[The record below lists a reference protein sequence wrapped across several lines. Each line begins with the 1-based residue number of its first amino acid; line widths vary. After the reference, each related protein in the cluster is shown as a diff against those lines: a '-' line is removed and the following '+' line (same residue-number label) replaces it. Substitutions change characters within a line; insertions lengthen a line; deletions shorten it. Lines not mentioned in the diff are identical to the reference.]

1 MVNKFDVVIIG
12 SGLGGLVSAIILA
25 KEGKKVCVLEKNNQ
39 YGGNLQT
46 FARDKTI
53 FDTGIHYIGGLAE
66 GQNLH
71 QYFTYIGIMEHLKLK
86 KLDENAFDIISF
98 DDDEKEYPHAQGY
111 ENFIQQ
117 LLLFFPEEEATIRSY
132 CNEIQEI
139 CNSFPLYNLNI
150 GGGYQQEILSINAKQ
165 YLDDL
170 TQNEK
175 LKAVLAGTNFLY
187 AGIPDKTPLYV
198 HALSVDSYIKSAHR
212 CIKGGSQITKQL
224 INQIRKFGGEVYKHS
239 EVVGFEFE
247 NEKLIGAKTKNGKT
261 YFADLFISNIELK
274 TTLKLVG
281 EEKFRKPFYKRI
293 QGLEPSP
300 SAFSIYIVFK
310 PESFKY
316 INHNYYHFNDSKK
329 VWQAMDYTQ
338 ESWPEAYMLSMN
350 LSHENQ
356 VWAESLTAITYM
368 HFDEVKAWENTH
380 NTVAE
385 KEERGADY
393 EKFKQE
399 KTEVFLK
406 TLERKFPAIRSC
418 IKSIHAS
425 TPLSYRDY
433 IGGAKGNLYGYS
445 KDSNNPMNTFF
456 SPKTKVE
463 NLFLTGQ
470 SVNMHGV
477 LGVTIGAVVTCSE
490 ILGRE
495 YLVDKIKSELAK
507 N

>member
-132 CNEIQEI
+132 CNKIQEI

-239 EVVGFEFE
+239 EVIGFEFE
-247 NEKLIGAKTKNGKT
+247 NEKLIEIEKKKN
-261 YFADLFISNIELK
+261 
-274 TTLKLVG
+274 
-281 EEKFRKPFYKRI
+281 
-293 QGLEPSP
+293 
-300 SAFSIYIVFK
+300 
-310 PESFKY
+310 
-316 INHNYYHFNDSKK
+316 
-329 VWQAMDYTQ
+329 
-338 ESWPEAYMLSMN
+338 
-350 LSHENQ
+350 
-356 VWAESLTAITYM
+356 
-368 HFDEVKAWENTH
+368 
-380 NTVAE
+380 
-385 KEERGADY
+385 
-393 EKFKQE
+393 
-399 KTEVFLK
+399 
-406 TLERKFPAIRSC
+406 
-418 IKSIHAS
+418 
-425 TPLSYRDY
+425 
-433 IGGAKGNLYGYS
+433 
-445 KDSNNPMNTFF
+445 
-456 SPKTKVE
+456 
-463 NLFLTGQ
+463 
-470 SVNMHGV
+470 
-477 LGVTIGAVVTCSE
+477 
-490 ILGRE
+490 IL
-495 YLVDKIKSELAK
+495 DF
-507 N
+507 